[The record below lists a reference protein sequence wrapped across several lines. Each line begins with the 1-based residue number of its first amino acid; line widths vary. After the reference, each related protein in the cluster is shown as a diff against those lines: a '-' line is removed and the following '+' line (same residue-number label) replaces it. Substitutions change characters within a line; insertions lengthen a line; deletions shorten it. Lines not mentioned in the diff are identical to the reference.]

1 MRNKIIVD
9 ISLVIIISI
18 LFIDLIFAQ
27 VIPENRRV
35 DWSNVGLEIN
45 RPEYYHHI
53 IDVCQPP
60 YNVVPNP
67 NGDWNINVIGL
78 RRAIDSARVKTGWK
92 LLFFSQPG
100 TYRFGGIIDLGVDD
114 SNLVFKGIGSNNVIL
129 FFKASD
135 EVLDMF
141 RISGA
146 IIETLNVTNEI
157 FKNNN
162 EITLQSG
169 SLDTINHYID
179 FFDDRPT
186 NYDWAR
192 VGQIFKVNS
201 YLGNSRY
208 KLSDNFSIN
217 HPLEYGPQIIKFLP
231 AKNIGFEDITIQRE
245 GGISRGSN
253 ASCNIR
259 FKYATNCWV
268 YGVESWGTMGW
279 HFGIEKSSHIWIH
292 GNFLHHA
299 NNYAGGDAYGVAVHD
314 RSTNCLIENNIFN
327 YLRHSMLVQSSST
340 KNVFAYNYSYDKY
353 CNADCNFLGD
363 GSADIS
369 LHGTFTNSNLFEGNM
384 AEFLKADRS
393 HGFNGD
399 FNTFFRNQ
407 IGTIGFLNDIEIEFI
422 YSPNIIG
429 NKCTELNH
437 DLNVFSKL
445 DFYGISNGINYPHN
459 YYGDNRGN
467 LDPTIY
473 LPDYSYYL
481 QNNPLWLIGY
491 TWPPIGPRIST
502 NDQYPTNIIP
512 SLIRHL
518 AGGKK
523 TLDGPMVKTIVKLNP
538 GYYPETNSYGGSY
551 KINGNNTTTWY
562 PLFNEQVT
570 IQAFPQNS
578 GEVFYEWSDGSTS
591 NPRTIQIK
599 NSLNINAFFKYPN
612 KSSNA
617 NGYDKD
623 GQKKI
628 ARGTD
633 GGIWK
638 VYESSGCVWIEKDGQ
653 VSNNGLAINEFS
665 DGPEAKSP
673 SLDYVIKS
681 NYSTDIF
688 VVYQQKTNN
697 GKYKIKFAKFN
708 ESGQKIYSYDVLT
721 STFDYAT
728 FDATPVI
735 SVTRNQYNAGGKTK
749 FNIVWRQKAEG
760 SYQNGLYFYPG
771 MDNGTN
777 VSWYYLPPQKVS
789 NSDAL
794 SSNPTVAAYKSSNG
808 SVVILHHLAWQQGT
822 TKIKYRALADK
833 WNGSMSGGV
842 TEFGNLEE
850 PSSGSGSSINY
861 EPSIALINT
870 GTGSNYG
877 LYSSDSPKLVWK
889 GDYSVIHRSR
899 TNSTSTGTWNTFY
912 NYYANDDISAANIN
926 SALEE
931 QSYVIV
937 WAELQGYF
945 NRYIKSTNLSAQIL
959 MTSIRGKDLQVSNYT
974 ALWDGV
980 TINVFNNDYYHSSPY
995 SFQPFN
1001 FYEGFSKQGNLIS
1014 KEGRFGTVMKNE
1026 AEFYF
1031 GMGDIT
1037 LDNNLINFKPSIDTL
1052 EIISNESLNSYLV
1065 SEPFQVN
1072 DNSSLT
1078 YTVFYGVKD
1087 SMEALSN
1094 LSNSESVS
1102 FKIELI
1108 DNSTNEVLGV
1118 FDEITQ
1124 NNQNLVAYENISY
1137 QINTSGIGNR
1147 TVRLRL
1153 TVNENLSV
1161 PNYSLSKIYSDG
1173 GSLSKSKIK
1182 EVSWNGSLTV
1192 KEYSLVQNYPNPF
1205 NPRTN
1210 IKFQLPKSGF
1220 VTLKVYDILGKEI
1233 TTLINEDKAQG
1244 QYEVNFD
1251 ASSLASGVYIYTIN
1265 AGDFNSTKKM
1275 ILVK

>member
-1 MRNKIIVD
+1 MKIFY
-9 ISLVIIISI
+9 L
-18 LFIDLIFAQ
+18 LIFCHFIFVLSITSFAQ
-27 VIPENRRV
+27 ILPPERFKVLENI
-35 DWSNVGLEIN
+35 GLEN
-45 RPEYYHHI
+45 QRPTYYDSI

-60 YNVVPNP
+60 YNLTPDP
-67 NGDWNINVIGL
+67 NGDLQTNSNKINQIINDL
-78 RRAIDSARVKTGWK
+78 RNVSGWK
-92 LLFFSQPG
+92 CIYFSQAG
-100 TYRFGGIIDLGVDD
+100 TYRFGNSISLTVADT
-114 SNLVFKGIGSNNVIL
+114 NLVFKGISSSQVIL
-129 FFKASD
+129 HFKIGNQASH
-135 EVLDMF
+135 MF
-141 RISGA
+141 NIIGSAGQPTA
-146 IIETLNVTNEI
+146 ITETLYKGTNSINNGFPNGLAEGDWVEI
-157 FKNNN
+157 YNDWSTNMN
-162 EITLQSG
+162 LG
-169 SLDTINHYID
+169 SWTKI
-179 FFDDRPT
+179 
-186 NYDWAR
+186 
-192 VGQIFKVNS
+192 GQITKIESLANKTLRDDFTITYSNTYSNK
-201 YLGNSRY
+201 
-208 KLSDNFSIN
+208 
-217 HPLEYGPQIIKFLP
+217 IKKIEP
-231 AKNIGFEDITIQRE
+231 IYNIGFEDFTIRRD
-245 GGISRGSN
+245 GADGYSTDGSSSN
-253 ASCNIR
+253 FN
-259 FKYATNCWV
+259 FEYAVNCWI
-268 YGVESWGTMGW
+268 YGVESWGTRGW
-279 HFGIEKSSHIWIH
+279 HVGIGKSSNIYIH
-292 GNFLHHA
+292 GNFFHHA
-299 NNYAGGDAYGVAVHD
+299 NDYGGGCGYGVSIFS
-314 RSTNCLIENNIFN
+314 RSSNCLVENNIFN
-327 YLRHSMLVQSSST
+327 YLRHSMLVQASANRNIFT
-340 KNVFAYNYSYDKY
+340 YNYSYDCESDY
-353 CNADCNFLGD
+353 N
-363 GSADIS
+363 ADIS
-369 LHGTFTNSNLFEGNM
+369 IHGTYPNTNLFEENFV
-384 AEFLKADRS
+384 EYIYADYTTGS
-393 HGFNGD
+393 DGKYENGPY
-399 FNTFFRNQ
+399 NTIFRNEVVRNGNYSNILINAASYANVLGNQ
-407 IGTIGFLNDIEIEFI
+407 CNYLNYDSRSNFMFEAYGYTTPEPLTG
-422 YSPNIIG
+422 YS
-429 NKCTELNH
+429 
-437 DLNVFSKL
+437 
-445 DFYGISNGINYPHN
+445 HN
-459 YYGDNRGN
+459 FVRDNR
-467 LDPTIY
+467 Y
-473 LPDYSYYL
+473 LESSLYIKDYSYFYT
-481 QNNPLWLIGY
+481 QRPAWLPGNY
-491 TWPPIGPRIST
+491 TWPTIGPRINSSALYST
-502 NDQYPTNIIP
+502 NSIP
-512 SLIRHL
+512 ARDRKL
-518 AGGKK
+518 AGGKY
-523 TLDGPMVKTIVKLNP
+523 TLNGLPVMVKVKLNP
-538 GYYPETNSYGGSY
+538 GFYPETNTNGGTY
-551 KINGNNTTTWY
+551 KINGFSLTQYLLLYNT
-562 PLFNEQVT
+562 PVI

-578 GEVFYEWSDGSTS
+578 EEVFYKWADGSTS

-628 ARGTD
+628 ARGPD
-633 GGIWK
+633 GGLWK
-638 VYESSGCVWIEKDGQ
+638 VYESAGCIWIEKDGQ
-653 VSNNGLAINEFS
+653 VRNNGLAINEFS

-673 SLDYVIKS
+673 SMDYFITS
-681 NYSTDIF
+681 SYATEIF
-688 VVYQQKTNN
+688 VVYQQKTTN
-697 GKYKIKFAKFN
+697 GKFKIKLAKFN
-708 ESGQKIYSYDVLT
+708 ESGQKIYTYDALT
-721 STFDYAT
+721 STNDYAT
-728 FDATPVI
+728 FDVTPIVAV
-735 SVTRNQYNAGGKTK
+735 SHYQGLAYGKPK
-749 FNIVWRQKAEG
+749 FCIVWRQQTEG
-760 SYQNGLYFYPG
+760 SFQNGLYYLPG
-771 MDNGTN
+771 VDNGTT
-777 VSWYYLPPQKVS
+777 VTWYYFPPQKFTS
-789 NSDAL
+789 TDSQSA
-794 SSNPTVAAYKSSNG
+794 NPTIAVFKSPGG
-808 SVVILHHLAWQQGT
+808 SGAFLYHVAWQQGT
-822 TKIKYRALADK
+822 SKIKYRALLDN
-833 WNGSMSGGV
+833 WNGSASGGV
-842 TEFGNLEE
+842 TEIGNLEE

-877 LYSSDSPKLVWK
+877 LYSFDSPKLVWK

-937 WAELQGYF
+937 WAELQGYY
-945 NRYIKSTNLSAQIL
+945 NRYIKSTNLSTQIL
-959 MTSIRGKDLQVSNYT
+959 MSGIRGKDLQVSNYT

-980 TINVFNNDYYHSSPY
+980 TINVFNNDYYHSSPF
-995 SFQPFN
+995 SFQLFN

-1161 PNYSLSKIYSDG
+1161 ANYSLSKIYSDG

-1192 KEYSLVQNYPNPF
+1192 KEYSLEQNYPNPF

-1251 ASSLASGVYIYTIN
+1251 ASSLASGVYIYKIN